1 MKKLITII
9 ALTFSIG
16 AWAEEDMISL
26 NEYMDRQVNL
36 DSNNLYYVF
45 ARCSAINYN
54 VNALSKNSE
63 KFKDSLAMPSR
74 LGFEKFYVE
83 AVMVLASI
91 SGKNIEEDKE
101 NLKATVTG
109 MIDEYTTMSNKLY
122 LKTGSYFTETMTE
135 DLALCNGLYEDFD

>member
-83 AVMVLASI
+83 AGMVLASI
-91 SGKNIEEDKE
+91 SGKNIEEDKKVKKLIISIVGSRITT
-101 NLKATVTG
+101 NL
-109 MIDEYTTMSNKLY
+109 L
-122 LKTGSYFTETMTE
+122 
-135 DLALCNGLYEDFD
+135 LCLLIYGVLEVSGWLNIIHRLLVANT